1 MKKII
6 VFFVLLNF
14 AFATN
19 ENLKNMDLITLF
31 KNNYYSYICNNRW
44 NYINKYVNKNEK
56 LLSLVLYACL
66 KKRYLTPALDIA
78 KVLTVTKEG
87 RTNATYIT
95 TLFLMKKLLIQILNG
110 DLTIG
115 NLNLPIIKDNTLGIV
130 FYQIEHNNYKLQDK
144 KIFTNF
150 NNKKFITYISD
161 DNNIVIETYD
171 KNNNL
176 IKREFYW

>member
-6 VFFVLLNF
+6 AFFVLLNLVF
-14 AFATN
+14 AAN
-19 ENLKNMDLITLF
+19 KNLKNMDLITLF
-31 KNNYYSYICNNRW
+31 KGQYYSYICKNRW
-44 NYINKYVNKNEK
+44 KYINKYNNKRED
-56 LLSLVLYACL
+56 LLSIVAYACL
-66 KKRYLTPALDIA
+66 KKRFLTPAFDLA

-87 RTNATYIT
+87 RANATYIT

-176 IKREFYW
+176 IKKEFYW